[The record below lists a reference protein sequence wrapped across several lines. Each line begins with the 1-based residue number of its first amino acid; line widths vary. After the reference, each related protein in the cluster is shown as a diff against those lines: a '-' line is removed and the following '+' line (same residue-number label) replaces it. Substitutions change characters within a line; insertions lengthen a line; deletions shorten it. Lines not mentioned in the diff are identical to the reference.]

1 MTPRRRSLLIVSILF
16 ALSTTACKKDKATPR
31 PGTAAGSASKT
42 PNKPTAPVAKK
53 RPRLPPPVSTVPP
66 PDAAKL
72 LALVMEKGK
81 LKPLLLRRPT
91 PLGGKRYIAVFG
103 LLGEPAKD
111 KSRPVTLRAT
121 VIEQDAAQKWATKGS
136 IDLPAVG
143 ATLAAVDLEGHA
155 KMRRVR
161 AGLRLR
167 DVDGDGKH
175 EAVLRYRYPTN
186 GADDVEGYALVNVD
200 VTPPS
205 LAFHTVFAR
214 IDPPTNTPRQR
225 TRLSYSIDLE
235 GQTTLLVTQQAGKQT
250 MTKFYRWD
258 KASDSFKPAVQGAPA
273 KAPAKKPL
281 KPAAKTPAK

>member
-1 MTPRRRSLLIVSILF
+1 MSPRRSVLLIASILF
-16 ALSTTACKKDKATPR
+16 ALSATACKKDKPAPKPGSAT
-31 PGTAAGSASKT
+31 GSASKA
-42 PNKPTAPVAKK
+42 PKKPALPVAKK

-72 LALVMEKGK
+72 LALVTEKGK
-81 LKPLLLRRPT
+81 PKPLLLRRPT
-91 PLGGKRYIAVFG
+91 PLGGKRYIAIFG
-103 LLGEPAKD
+103 LLGQPGKD

-121 VIEQDAAQKWATKGS
+121 VIEQDAAQQWATKGS
-136 IDLPAVG
+136 IDLPAEG

-200 VTPPS
+200 ASPPS
-205 LAFHTVFAR
+205 LAFHTIFAR
-214 IDPPTNTPRQR
+214 IDPPTNTPKQR
-225 TRLSYSIDLE
+225 TRLSYSTDLE
-235 GQTTLLVTQQAGKQT
+235 GQTTLRVTQQAGKES
-250 MTKFYRWD
+250 MTKLYRWD
-258 KASDSFKPAVQGAPA
+258 KASDRFKPVVEGAPVKAPKKSAPA
-273 KAPAKKPL
+273 KT
-281 KPAAKTPAK
+281 KTQP